1 MLFVNHK
8 YTLTLKKLS
17 AEDRDTLNILKA
29 EVARLKCIPHFS
41 MALQKY

>member
-8 YTLTLKKLS
+8 YILTLRKTS
-17 AEDRDTLNILKA
+17 AEDIDTLNILKA
-29 EVARLKCIPHFS
+29 EVARLKHIPHFS